1 MRIKPVILFSCTLC
15 PRSL

>member
-15 PRSL
+15 PRTL